1 MARLPRLLFLV
12 AVILGLGWMHTIGS
26 PGHHDG
32 GSGNPHA
39 MAAQHVAEPVADMD
53 ALAFSVPAGDGGP
66 SVAMCLA
73 ILAAVVGLTALLA
86 VRVRRTSTRTPGRH
100 NPATAGHGPPRLVP
114 QGLLI
119 ADLTVLRI

>member
-32 GSGNPHA
+32 SGNPHV
-39 MAAQHVAEPVADMD
+39 MAVGHMAEPVADPD
-53 ALAFSVPAGDGGP
+53 VPALSTPDGDGGP

-73 ILAAVVGLTALLA
+73 ILAAAVALTALVIA
-86 VRVRRTSTRTPGRH
+86 RVRRSGARTSGLH
-100 NPATAGHGPPRLVP
+100 TAVGHGPPRLVP
-114 QGLLI
+114 PGLLI